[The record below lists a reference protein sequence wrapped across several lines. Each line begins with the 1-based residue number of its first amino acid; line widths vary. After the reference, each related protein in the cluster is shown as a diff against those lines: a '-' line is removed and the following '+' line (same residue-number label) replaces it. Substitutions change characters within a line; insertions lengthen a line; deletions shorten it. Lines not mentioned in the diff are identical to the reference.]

1 MEEKKKTLT
10 STLKNAN
17 RAEAKHIQEWM
28 IRIENR
34 YAADIGGTDLQ
45 IIVREIEYIFE
56 GIRRWALQHHDL
68 SDFIFVDDALIHTVE
83 RMVVPRFVAK
93 NNLDRLAGRLLDTG
107 IIQRVFYDS
116 TVGLFNLGREIELDK
131 TMIERFVGA
140 VMKNKKE
147 FDKAELIYKEYKDNI
162 VVHYNIYDEYI
173 NYFYMYSFEKN
184 GRMRITY
191 FRPQVSDEVIEQ
203 YDSYGLGRFA
213 IT

>member
-1 MEEKKKTLT
+1 
-10 STLKNAN
+10 
-17 RAEAKHIQEWM
+17 
-28 IRIENR
+28 
-34 YAADIGGTDLQ
+34 
-45 IIVREIEYIFE
+45 
-56 GIRRWALQHHDL
+56 
-68 SDFIFVDDALIHTVE
+68 
-83 RMVVPRFVAK
+83 
-93 NNLDRLAGRLLDTG
+93 
-107 IIQRVFYDS
+107 
-116 TVGLFNLGREIELDK
+116 
-131 TMIERFVGA
+131 
-140 VMKNKKE
+140 MKNKKE